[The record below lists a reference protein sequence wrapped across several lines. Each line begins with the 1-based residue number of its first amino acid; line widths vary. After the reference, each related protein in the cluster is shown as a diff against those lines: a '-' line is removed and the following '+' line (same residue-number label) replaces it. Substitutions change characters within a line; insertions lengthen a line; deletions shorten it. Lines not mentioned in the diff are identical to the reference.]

1 MSRSNTHLGDIPL
14 GSCLHKQPTEANLD
28 FLSTV
33 LHILCAS
40 PISRWGG
47 CPDRPSEVA
56 GAGCVWGGCG
66 VMIQGRVVALYSMR
80 DGWAVDSRK
89 WWIVC
94 LVPAEASLKSEGEGV
109 RTDPA
114 GVVDGC
120 RGHAVKKEAR
130 TPRRNRAGVKDRRLL
145 DSARRN
151 ADAGCLDFDWELVV
165 GFLGSSETTD
175 PTMTHAYSVLVR

>member
-1 MSRSNTHLGDIPL
+1 
-14 GSCLHKQPTEANLD
+14 
-28 FLSTV
+28 
-33 LHILCAS
+33 
-40 PISRWGG
+40 
-47 CPDRPSEVA
+47 
-56 GAGCVWGGCG
+56 
-66 VMIQGRVVALYSMR
+66 MIQGRVVALYSMR

-130 TPRRNRAGVKDRRLL
+130 TPRRNRAGVKDRRLW
-145 DSARRN
+145 DRARRN